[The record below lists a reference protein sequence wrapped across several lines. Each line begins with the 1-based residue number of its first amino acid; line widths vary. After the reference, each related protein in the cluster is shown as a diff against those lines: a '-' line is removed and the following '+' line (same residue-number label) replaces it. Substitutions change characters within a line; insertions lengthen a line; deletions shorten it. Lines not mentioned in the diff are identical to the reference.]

1 MSQFLGTH
9 QNKLDG
15 KGRVSIPA
23 PFRASLR
30 KPDGAFLAIL
40 RPSHRHAC
48 VEGWPLAAFETLDK
62 PLGALPDFSDDQI
75 DLAATIYADANELD
89 IDKDGRVTLPAPLIA
104 HAGLKDTVTF
114 MGLGRMFQIWEP
126 AAAEAF
132 RNAAR
137 ERQRLRNESQQIPSG
152 KAA

>member
-15 KGRVSIPA
+15 KGRVSVPA

-30 KPDGAFLAIL
+30 KPDGTSVAIL
-40 RPSHRHAC
+40 RPSHRHVC

-62 PLGALPDFSDDQI
+62 PLGALPDFSDEQI
-75 DLAATIYADANELD
+75 DLAATIYAGANELD
-89 IDKDGRVTLPAPLIA
+89 IDKDGRVTLPAALIT
-104 HAGLKDTVTF
+104 HAGLRDTVTF

-126 AAAEAF
+126 AAAETFLA
-132 RNAAR
+132 AAR
-137 ERQRLRNESQQIPSG
+137 ERQRLRNEGQQVPTG